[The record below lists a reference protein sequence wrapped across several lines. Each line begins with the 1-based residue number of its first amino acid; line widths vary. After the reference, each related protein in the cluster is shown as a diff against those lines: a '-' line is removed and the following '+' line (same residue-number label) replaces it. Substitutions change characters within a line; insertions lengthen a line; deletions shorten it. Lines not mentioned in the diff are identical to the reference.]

1 MSMNA
6 ANSSQTTLATSRQ
19 TLSAWADYQDSF
31 TSITPPAVSQTR
43 YNFLCAEE
51 LDEDFTS
58 SGSLPARMKI
68 DTSNSSSTSSTNSP
82 TSSGYETDTGSTY
95 TNNSATTYPSDDGVG
110 AWEDE
115 EREYEDFAETEAR
128 GGRASSTLSSCLGLS
143 RSLDSLLDFTIT
155 GETFKKYFDDD
166 ATYTP
171 SPAPTRRRSKSFTY
185 SPRICVASPLS
196 DVVPQSNEYVED
208 SCAEVQFPSLH
219 DPEFPSLHEP
229 SPEEAASAKAEYAA
243 FMAKE
248 WDNWQSYLTT
258 GVKDGKF
265 YPRSFAV
272 PYEGG
277 LNRAGMYKYGW
288 HNAQLRLTC
297 DATRSA
303 FYDGKKPAGTWF
315 RPPRPPPSSLRHEI
329 VDDVQI
335 QESEEKEDEDLKDAP
350 EETVTADKPSRRLE
364 GPKASPDGEFVESGS
379 AVGGAVSTEIT
390 QDDLSAIPP
399 SHLGPLEEPPLQGG
413 DHRDTADFALDAS
426 SSDSDAGRGVVCNY
440 SSDDTD
446 IDNDTDT
453 DTCFFDSSS
462 SHIPTSEEE
471 RSSLARDAGSPMA
484 SREVAPILWLQLLA
498 AVTLW
503 VGWMKTTTTIHL
515 SPLYH

>member
-19 TLSAWADYQDSF
+19 TLSAWADYQDIF
-31 TSITPPAVSQTR
+31 MSITPPGLSQTQ

-58 SGSLPARMKI
+58 SYDHPARMKI
-68 DTSNSSSTSSTNSP
+68 DTSNSSSTLSTNSP
-82 TSSGYETDTGSTY
+82 TSSDYETDTGSTY
-95 TNNSATTYPSDDGVG
+95 TNTSATTYPSDDGVG

-115 EREYEDFAETEAR
+115 EREYEDFAEAR
-128 GGRASSTLSSCLGLS
+128 GGRASPTLSSCLGRN

-155 GETFKKYFDDD
+155 GETFRKYFDDD
-166 ATYTP
+166 ATYTSP
-171 SPAPTRRRSKSFTY
+171 PAPTRRRSKSFTY
-185 SPRICVASPLS
+185 LPRICVASLSS

-208 SCAEVQFPSLH
+208 SCAEVQFPSLN

-229 SPEEAASAKAEYAA
+229 SPEDVASAKAEYEA
-243 FMAKE
+243 FMVKE
-248 WDNWQSYLTT
+248 WDGWQSYLTS

-277 LNRAGMYKYGW
+277 LNHAGMYKYGW

-303 FYDGKKPAGTWF
+303 FYEGKKPTGPWF

-329 VDDVQI
+329 IDDVQI

-364 GPKASPDGEFVESGS
+364 GPAASPAGDCVESGS
-379 AVGGAVSTEIT
+379 AVGGAV
-390 QDDLSAIPP
+390 
-399 SHLGPLEEPPLQGG
+399 
-413 DHRDTADFALDAS
+413 
-426 SSDSDAGRGVVCNY
+426 
-440 SSDDTD
+440 
-446 IDNDTDT
+446 
-453 DTCFFDSSS
+453 
-462 SHIPTSEEE
+462 
-471 RSSLARDAGSPMA
+471 
-484 SREVAPILWLQLLA
+484 
-498 AVTLW
+498 
-503 VGWMKTTTTIHL
+503 
-515 SPLYH
+515 